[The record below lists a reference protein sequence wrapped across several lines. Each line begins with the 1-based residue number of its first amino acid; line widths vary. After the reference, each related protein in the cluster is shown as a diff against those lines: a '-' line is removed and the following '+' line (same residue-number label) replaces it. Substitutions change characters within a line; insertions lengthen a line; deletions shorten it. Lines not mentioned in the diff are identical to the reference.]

1 MKIGIDYCPNPASKE
16 FQELKSIFGE
26 AKAYLLWDRN
36 HGNPLDMAPNG
47 AQSKLFQ
54 TYLGLFNGDREKA
67 LVAKSKVY
75 SDEFFNWFGDWIEG
89 LETNSINFESVPAQ
103 LIRHLKSSGINVY
116 GRNKMQQYLQQY
128 SDRLAQLFIG
138 KKARTQ
144 FEQQLIKARPD
155 LATEYY
161 KLPGTEGLLTK
172 WGTAVVW
179 RNPNDADMNNLVKE
193 GYLKENSD
201 GILDITEKGK
211 AAATIVRPD
220 IDEVLDFLHSLEDN
234 KENTAYIKTAIRWI
248 ANRSITLP
256 QDQTKAYQAFELAR
270 KKHIDL
276 QKYNTLGELIAAP
289 EMQPKEKEKK
299 AFNPDTAKTFSNKRT
314 VTTEGGRVFTVYD
327 VEDTDEGQREV
338 CKALAAHYKMSPWC
352 LSTFTAKGEPTE
364 SAKNYWNIY
373 NAVPRKIAFE
383 NGKPVAFNSGK
394 LSDLK
399 YSFNGFD
406 VDYTPNREYNG
417 SRYELRL
424 PFLDPNK
431 LNKDTSKKIEEL
443 LKKGIIS
450 NVYEGLEDE
459 YYPTYVINKEYTD
472 RINKTTDAWW
482 DMEDRYPQNTL
493 SDSIVSDSHRAHNF
507 FDADGQFEPEPF
519 EPEPFEPDPV
529 EMYTADVI
537 NAARRILNDY
547 VLAYI
552 RDNNL
557 VPDGM
562 NEIWVRNL
570 LVDRYLEEGTIAN
583 VLLNDQN
590 LTGTSF
596 EIAQII
602 LARLNIF
609 DHIVD
614 TINSYIEDLPQ
625 AAPVPVNPNQIELED
640 DDMPFFMTPNGEVY
654 GFVTQ
659 NGDIYLDEE
668 IISPEHPIHEYTHLW
683 DRIVSKQNPELWQ
696 RGVELMKQTQE
707 WNNILNDSNYGKKW
721 QSDDNISKEQLEFLI
736 ASEVHARLT
745 GKYGEQILNDIAN
758 QNGSENIVDKLRQ
771 WILDFWK
778 DLKRTFS
785 NWSEEDLQKLTIEDF
800 NKMTVRDFIELD
812 KNSVSAASLDTT
824 GVTKTVQSNG
834 KIRLSLDSHTNEHPR
849 QIVLEPQGDN
859 KFYVHIRIWDGDK
872 IPGEISNEDKQKL
885 FNALYNELPIG
896 AEILLPK
903 SGKGY
908 YATRG
913 TVAAMIRLS
922 RDNRFK
928 KGTPGVV
935 QYKDGEEIKQY
946 SGTSFIKRDTDSVS
960 KVVDEN
966 GEPLLDSIYDSYYI
980 KQQQNPIGKEIADN
994 DIQYRLLKS
1003 KVEYTEK
1010 LLKAEGLVHRWSANG
1025 GKSILFAK
1033 RTYDI
1038 AGNTHYP
1045 EQEIKDICKKTGVG
1059 YSLYESPSGKSMIV
1073 NLYDRIESASK
1084 NPAIPEVVLNL
1095 AQKLSNKFP
1104 GLTFKIVDEQDVPR
1118 NVRKN
1123 ACCWTRGGIIY
1134 LINGRVTEEMTIEE
1148 FLHPFV
1154 SILQKYNPDYFYELV
1169 KEIKKLYPSLI
1180 KNIDAVYSDFEGFDQ
1195 DTRDNEYVAQG
1206 LAKAMHESKHKNE
1219 KVLDILKSFGQWF
1232 IELLKSFSEYWWHGY
1247 AKGSVYTIDPMKI
1260 KNLTVG
1266 ELARLLNADD
1276 IEVDLSN
1283 YDGNKKTYYHMADPN
1298 ATIEDISAEIN
1309 KQFKILYDAYR
1320 KIPNKT
1326 EQQQRVQNKVFEN
1339 LTQLRA
1345 QRDVTSIQ
1353 IALKTGLD
1361 IIGTVDYN
1369 TGLPGDPNSV
1379 LGKLYALEQSTVP
1392 YSTATAKE
1400 LVEMY
1405 RNSIGFFK
1413 SMLSD
1418 IPDSFYSL
1426 TTDANLAIA
1435 LKKMRD
1441 DLQNRLNEANNKWK
1455 VALVSVTDKIVEEQ
1469 IDAEVS
1475 LSQDVKDDM
1484 KTVYKDWLHT
1494 NLYYGDIS
1502 TASSLLVNYGQN
1514 NNPII
1519 RLAFHMIQRAESKIQ
1534 FESQPI
1540 SVKITKQY
1548 QRAQK
1553 EHYLQPDW
1561 QTIYMEFDKDGIP
1574 TGKWVRDINYGQ
1586 YAKDVN
1592 EFIDKLNEEF
1602 LQKYKFYYIL
1612 DDNDVLVNS
1621 ATLQR
1626 GDEEEWV
1633 GNTEPPYVEY
1643 MRRIEQYKCS
1653 RAYRRYTYDYYKE
1666 RFSRPYSQSY
1676 PSGHGLSPRTLSKY
1690 NRIQSNINYYLDL
1703 CTDKITGLHHPENL
1717 SDENKKKLDLWKH
1730 ELDKLSDVFDED
1742 GWLKTD
1748 EDLQMAEEIRA
1759 WESWI
1764 GEKMVTQT
1772 DLDLFLQERAEIET
1786 RVQNGEI
1793 PPKILTDFD
1802 RYNATFGIN
1811 QDFIN
1816 QTIGQF
1822 DNPKGEPSDVVE
1834 ARMRRRCIADM
1845 VKLPFNKLDRDM
1857 SNFEDKKQLWVYQKL
1872 YDQTVEDGR
1881 VTRSKDM
1888 AEEFD
1893 KNFFMK
1899 DVLYRDENGY
1909 AVDTQGNIVQP
1920 QDESSRR
1927 DLLTFYEYMVQK
1939 YTDEALSNGTIA
1951 GLVDLQGN
1959 VYHFSGSRDEIESQV
1974 RELLSYTRRYTDAEG
1989 NLVEEQVPLTIF
2001 KVMYPRQDTF
2011 YNVRTGRTENTL
2023 EYVPTGRF
2031 SYKTDNWA
2039 NTSVKYVE
2047 DPANYD
2053 RTSLQAEQPK
2063 RQYYDNSEQYKKAT
2077 SGETGKLYDMLIQ
2090 QMKDSQQD
2098 YNFGNPIFDYNLPQ
2112 INATNAAVLSRCL
2125 RNGVGATL
2133 KYISDSINTVQ
2144 ENDDDMRS
2152 TKSGVVN
2159 PDGTFATD
2167 VPRRYINP
2175 LKDPATI
2182 THNITGAVMMYMHA
2196 AKNYKYKTIIEGQ
2209 LEALRYAMDDDNRE
2223 KDAVSVQHSKTTFD
2237 SMMDKHMYGNQWGN
2251 RNLNSQSGYDVARQ
2265 KTLRNA
2271 HRLESVQ
2278 MLGLNVVSMTVGGSD
2293 SICKMFRDAIAAKHF
2308 SVRDLITGITST
2320 LLHLPLLILNL
2331 GNPVANN
2338 KQVGVNQLFGI
2349 GKDYKMIYEHQD
2361 YGRTRKFV
2369 TNLLMGGYSMI
2380 DYVNNSILLRSNLSG
2395 IRFYNGNKIPKGF
2408 YTKWEM
2414 QQAFVQAGYSIYQG
2428 TLAHM
2433 CCTKTLWGAIKYK
2446 HGYTWISDDY
2456 SQYVSEKIMSDVRT
2470 RTLQRG
2476 GLYNG
2481 MNPDNDIPR
2490 YKQSVLWA
2498 IPLAMRAWLLQQ
2510 WQHLFLGLDD
2520 TSVREFYEKDEE
2532 SRKGLFK
2539 KRRTRRYMK
2548 KRTDEQRANRLT
2560 WNFETGVPQD
2570 EIGNGLS
2577 RSFVTLMKKL
2587 YAFVTLNKQKLKN
2600 VKFSYVEKYAVR
2612 DTLVTLA
2619 LIHALMITW
2628 IDVHH
2633 WASSAYQYKPE
2644 NRQQASLEYQMQHFF
2659 DHDTYKMFI
2668 DDIHFRTIEAQLSG
2682 VNPATVSDILNSI
2695 TVLKSG
2701 VTEHMGLLKSAADLS
2716 GLSGKDL
2723 SEEVIR
2729 GKYKYFSRG
2738 ERSAYQFFGPL
2749 DNLYTSFT
2757 FQGLYNN
2764 ELYYWNAYGA
2774 PIRSLYGY
2782 DFKQELKQQEGI
2794 FNRPV
2799 IKRPTINRPVIN
2811 RPIIKRPTIR

>member
-54 TYLGLFNGDREKA
+54 TYLDLFNGDREKA

-75 SDEFFNWFGDWIEG
+75 SDEFFNWFGDW
-89 LETNSINFESVPAQ
+89 TS
-103 LIRHLKSSGINVY
+103 
-116 GRNKMQQYLQQY
+116 
-128 SDRLAQLFIG
+128 
-138 KKARTQ
+138 
-144 FEQQLIKARPD
+144 
-155 LATEYY
+155 
-161 KLPGTEGLLTK
+161 
-172 WGTAVVW
+172 
-179 RNPNDADMNNLVKE
+179 NN
-193 GYLKENSD
+193 
-201 GILDITEKGK
+201 
-211 AAATIVRPD
+211 
-220 IDEVLDFLHSLEDN
+220 
-234 KENTAYIKTAIRWI
+234 
-248 ANRSITLP
+248 
-256 QDQTKAYQAFELAR
+256 
-270 KKHIDL
+270 
-276 QKYNTLGELIAAP
+276 
-289 EMQPKEKEKK
+289 
-299 AFNPDTAKTFSNKRT
+299 
-314 VTTEGGRVFTVYD
+314 
-327 VEDTDEGQREV
+327 
-338 CKALAAHYKMSPWC
+338 
-352 LSTFTAKGEPTE
+352 
-364 SAKNYWNIY
+364 
-373 NAVPRKIAFE
+373 
-383 NGKPVAFNSGK
+383 
-394 LSDLK
+394 
-399 YSFNGFD
+399 
-406 VDYTPNREYNG
+406 
-417 SRYELRL
+417 
-424 PFLDPNK
+424 
-431 LNKDTSKKIEEL
+431 EE
-443 LKKGIIS
+443 
-450 NVYEGLEDE
+450 
-459 YYPTYVINKEYTD
+459 
-472 RINKTTDAWW
+472 
-482 DMEDRYPQNTL
+482 
-493 SDSIVSDSHRAHNF
+493 
-507 FDADGQFEPEPF
+507 
-519 EPEPFEPDPV
+519 
-529 EMYTADVI
+529 
-537 NAARRILNDY
+537 
-547 VLAYI
+547 
-552 RDNNL
+552 
-557 VPDGM
+557 
-562 NEIWVRNL
+562 
-570 LVDRYLEEGTIAN
+570 
-583 VLLNDQN
+583 
-590 LTGTSF
+590 
-596 EIAQII
+596 
-602 LARLNIF
+602 
-609 DHIVD
+609 
-614 TINSYIEDLPQ
+614 
-625 AAPVPVNPNQIELED
+625 
-640 DDMPFFMTPNGEVY
+640 
-654 GFVTQ
+654 
-659 NGDIYLDEE
+659 YLD
-668 IISPEHPIHEYTHLW
+668 
-683 DRIVSKQNPELWQ
+683 
-696 RGVELMKQTQE
+696 
-707 WNNILNDSNYGKKW
+707 
-721 QSDDNISKEQLEFLI
+721 
-736 ASEVHARLT
+736 SE
-745 GKYGEQILNDIAN
+745 
-758 QNGSENIVDKLRQ
+758 
-771 WILDFWK
+771 
-778 DLKRTFS
+778 
-785 NWSEEDLQKLTIEDF
+785 
-800 NKMTVRDFIELD
+800 
-812 KNSVSAASLDTT
+812 
-824 GVTKTVQSNG
+824 GVTKDIQSDG
-834 KIRLSLDSHTNEHPR
+834 KIKLSLPTSTKEHPR
-849 QIVLEPQGDN
+849 QIILEPQGDN
-859 KFYVHIRIWDGDK
+859 KYYVHMKIWDGEK
-872 IPGEISNEDKQKL
+872 IPGEISDEDKHKL
-885 FNALYNELPIG
+885 FNALYKELPVG
-896 AEILLPK
+896 AEILFPK
-903 SGKGY
+903 SGEGY

-913 TVAAMIRLS
+913 TVAGLMRLS
-922 RDNRFK
+922 RDERFS
-928 KGTPGVV
+928 KGSEGVL
-935 QYKDGEEIKQY
+935 QYEDKDGSIKEY
-946 SGTSFIKRDTDSVS
+946 KGTSFIKRDTDSVS

-966 GEPLLDSIYDSYYI
+966 GEPLVVYHGGARNINAFKLPNNKAKISFDDIRNLKWAKREGYVISEEDLVRYNNGEEVEVTKPVGVYFAEDEVVSRSYFGRRNIEDDGLYATFLNIRNPYITNKEGKQMPDDAATVKDLQQAKDNDQDGVIIENVRDYGPNDEERMNWETNEFATHPTTDYIVFNPNQIKSATDNNGMFSTENDDIYYHLQPENAVIDSILQFCDRLGFKLQTEEDAKLFVDFTSKVITMSDFNDEEFNRLKSKIAVVLMPAKQKSKIQKVGDKLGRGSEEAIEEDIFNALQGQDNWISQDKSIIEIILDLISNIIDKVLKNQEYYERLIQDSA
-980 KQQQNPIGKEIADN
+980 KEIANDN
-994 DIQYRLLKS
+994 SKWYRQVVQEGFEQKNLDINKLKSSPLYNVYDVLTKLGAGLDGSAAIRTQGTLFRKNEEDFHDLDFSKPFDDFSWDVHEELNEFFNNYKIATDNFRNKDKIVYKDLRQQMLDNCTEHLRRSPIYRELSKHYKDITVKHAAKTKQLGLFVTLLVDGNPVDIFYPGKSIKTHDINGITVVDFSIPFAAKLVMHRDKDIRDIINFHQFENVQQQTDDDIQYRLLKS

-1010 LLKAEGLVHRWSANG
+1010 LLKAEGLTHRWSANG

-1045 EQEIKDICKKTGVG
+1045 EYEIKDICKKTGVG

-1123 ACCWTRGGIIY
+1123 ACCWTRGGVIY

-1232 IELLKSFSEYWWHGY
+1232 IELLESFSEYWWHGY
-1247 AKGSVYTIDPMKI
+1247 AKGSVYTIDPLKI

-1326 EQQQRVQNKVFEN
+1326 EQQQRVKNKVFEN

-1361 IIGTVDYN
+1361 IIGTIDYN

-1418 IPDSFYSL
+1418 IPDSFYNL

-1502 TASSLLVNYGQN
+1502 AASSLLVNYGQN
-1514 NNPII
+1514 NNPIV

-1602 LQKYKFYYIL
+1602 LKKYKFYYIL

-1939 YTDEALSNGTIA
+1939 YTDEALSSGTIA

-2011 YNVRTGRTENTL
+2011 YNARTGRTENTL

-2047 DPANYD
+2047 DPTNYD

-2278 MLGLNVVSMTVGGSD
+2278 MLGLNIISMTVGGSD

-2320 LLHLPLLILNL
+2320 LLHLPLLISNL

-2520 TSVREFYEKDEE
+2520 TSVREFYEKNEE

-2600 VKFSYVEKYAVR
+2600 VKFSC
-2612 DTLVTLA
+2612 
-2619 LIHALMITW
+2619 
-2628 IDVHH
+2628 
-2633 WASSAYQYKPE
+2633 SS
-2644 NRQQASLEYQMQHFF
+2644 
-2659 DHDTYKMFI
+2659 
-2668 DDIHFRTIEAQLSG
+2668 
-2682 VNPATVSDILNSI
+2682 
-2695 TVLKSG
+2695 
-2701 VTEHMGLLKSAADLS
+2701 
-2716 GLSGKDL
+2716 
-2723 SEEVIR
+2723 
-2729 GKYKYFSRG
+2729 
-2738 ERSAYQFFGPL
+2738 
-2749 DNLYTSFT
+2749 
-2757 FQGLYNN
+2757 
-2764 ELYYWNAYGA
+2764 
-2774 PIRSLYGY
+2774 
-2782 DFKQELKQQEGI
+2782 
-2794 FNRPV
+2794 
-2799 IKRPTINRPVIN
+2799 
-2811 RPIIKRPTIR
+2811 